1 MAGGQKHRH
10 GLNWENWVTFT
21 LRYSIRQAPQL
32 HYYQTKRRFLL
43 KMERAWTKCVPG
55 KLNSSHYDAM
65 CYFADNA
72 HVCWKPTELVDQLQ
86 WIYESL
92 MLLSG
97 VGFRAKKFFGSRV
110 AGSDWC
116 KVNSSSFKFT
126 SHLGCWTV
134 AQKMDYYPAVAYE
147 ALWIFGLANFLLDT
161 IEGEDFMTYAVANT
175 TSGLIIWFHFWGA
188 LFGSILIY
196 IQRSGLHATPH
207 RV

>member
-10 GLNWENWVTFT
+10 RLNWENWVTFT

-55 KLNSSHYDAM
+55 KLNSSHYGAM

-72 HVCWKPTELVDQLQ
+72 HVFWKPTELVDQLQ
-86 WIYESL
+86 WIYESFSQVSVL
-92 MLLSG
+92 WLW
-97 VGFRAKKFFGSRV
+97 A
-110 AGSDWC
+110 AGPEWC

-126 SHLGCWTV
+126 SHSGCWTV

-147 ALWIFGLANFLLDT
+147 ALWVFGLANFLLDT
-161 IEGEDFMTYAVANT
+161 IEGEDFMTYVVANT
-175 TSGLIIWFHFWGA
+175 ASGLIIWFHFWGA
-188 LFGSILIY
+188 LIGSIFIY
-196 IQRSGLHATPH
+196 IQCSELHATP
-207 RV
+207 RCL